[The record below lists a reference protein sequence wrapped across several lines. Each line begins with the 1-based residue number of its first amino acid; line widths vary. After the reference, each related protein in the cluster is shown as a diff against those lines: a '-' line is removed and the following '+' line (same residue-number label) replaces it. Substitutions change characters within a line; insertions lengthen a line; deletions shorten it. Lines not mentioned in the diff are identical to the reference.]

1 MNNTSNDQN
10 GSNYFKLYLD
20 RRGILPSHLHT
31 FICYE
36 YEDKKLGDLPSLQ
49 TVINWVEAS
58 VCWQLTPKRWQ
69 VVANVVNLSIED
81 LKILFSGRVGCSVY
95 TEEEIA
101 RVMKRR
107 LAITDPQFD
116 LRYLI
121 KLSGLTQSQFAEAL
135 GVAPTTVRRWC
146 AGLNKPVLDSDQIDL
161 ALTILKCTSKEF
173 KVASQNAHPV
183 SNLDPKKK
191 NLKKLPKEG

>member
-31 FICYE
+31 FICHE
-36 YEDKKLGDLPSLQ
+36 YEDKKLGELPSLQ

-58 VCWQLTPKRWQ
+58 VCWQLTPERWQ

-95 TEEEIA
+95 TKEEIA

-173 KVASQNAHPV
+173 KVAAQNAHPV
-183 SNLDPKKK
+183 SSLGSREKK
-191 NLKKLPKEG
+191 LKKIA